1 MSEIE
6 ELPQETQILMI
17 RASKILQTESKART
31 APSNHMVPA
40 TKVASADSNR
50 ALSIAG
56 FLRKG
61 NVRNEIAIGSSIQ
74 GAVPLLRHARS
85 GGQTWPCV
93 RPPVQCR
100 TGPLRYD
107 VVYSEIDVVYSEI

>member
-17 RASKILQTESKART
+17 RALKILQTESKART

-56 FLRKG
+56 FFKG
-61 NVRNEIAIGSSIQ
+61 AYLKFKPASVQKIRAMLLLY
-74 GAVPLLRHARS
+74 VPIS
-85 GGQTWPCV
+85 N
-93 RPPVQCR
+93 
-100 TGPLRYD
+100 
-107 VVYSEIDVVYSEI
+107 IDLKFGL

>member
-56 FLRKG
+56 FLDY
-61 NVRNEIAIGSSIQ
+61 VD
-74 GAVPLLRHARS
+74 LDL
-85 GGQTWPCV
+85 
-93 RPPVQCR
+93 
-100 TGPLRYD
+100 D
-107 VVYSEIDVVYSEI
+107 

>member
-56 FLRKG
+56 FFVKRLELLKFIKIS
-61 NVRNEIAIGSSIQ
+61 NVLTETLG
-74 GAVPLLRHARS
+74 
-85 GGQTWPCV
+85 
-93 RPPVQCR
+93 
-100 TGPLRYD
+100 YD
-107 VVYSEIDVVYSEI
+107 RCESRRFT

>member
-56 FLRKG
+56 LIEKNG
-61 NVRNEIAIGSSIQ
+61 EMDTDYDGTKEIL
-74 GAVPLLRHARS
+74 V
-85 GGQTWPCV
+85 
-93 RPPVQCR
+93 
-100 TGPLRYD
+100 
-107 VVYSEIDVVYSEI
+107 E